1 MKIAA
6 VIPLVLLLAGC
17 AAREHSYY
25 KAERAHTMREQA
37 IAESNRFPTPGNRDS
52 YYWYQKNTER
62 NTPVGGHPGSDYH
75 WGPAPGFENDWGGG
89 GYPGYYAPYGYY
101 R

>member
-17 AAREHSYY
+17 AHEHSYY
-25 KAERAHTMREQA
+25 TAQRAHMQRDQI

-52 YYWYQKNTER
+52 YYWYQKNTSR
-62 NTPVGGHPGSDYH
+62 NTPVGGRPANDYQ
-75 WGPAPGFENDWGGG
+75 WGPTAPSSYENHGW
-89 GYPGYYAPYGYY
+89 PGYYAPYAPYGLPW
-101 R
+101 